1 MDLGAD
7 ERHVIEQE
15 LALLEPDVRA
25 SADRVD
31 SYLHPDFFEFGASGT
46 RWSRKEI
53 IDLLVAEGDD
63 SPERIA
69 ATDVDAARLAED
81 LIQVTYLTETGG
93 KRARRSSL
101 WRRVGERWLVYFHQ
115 GTLIP

>member
-1 MDLGAD
+1 MERSAD

-15 LALLEPDVRA
+15 LALLEPEVRA

-31 SYLHPDFFEFGASGT
+31 ALLHPDFFEFDASGT

-53 IDLLVAEGDD
+53 IDHLTTEGDD
-63 SPERIA
+63 SPERII
-69 ATDVDAARLAED
+69 ATDIEATRLADD
-81 LIQVTYLTETGG
+81 LIQVTYLTEVGDR
-93 KRARRSSL
+93 RARRSSL
-101 WRRVGERWLVYFHQ
+101 WRRVGGRWLVYFHQ